1 MLEVIFFILIAIIL
15 YVYIGYPLILQLL
28 SSFGKT
34 IEKENIFPIVTLFIP
49 AHNEAEVIRQKIENS
64 LNLDYPR
71 KKLEII
77 VASDGSTD
85 GTGDI
90 VREYAE
96 IGVLF
101 FESKKRGGKNSLINR
116 YINNA
121 TGEIIIFT
129 DANSFYKEAAIKKLV
144 INFND
149 KSVGCVVGNLKYIDK
164 KTSVGKGEGLYF
176 RYESMIKML
185 ESRHGTLVAATGSIY
200 AIRKSLFTPLD
211 MDVANDLAHPIQI
224 AASGYKVVFEPE
236 AVVYEK
242 ATSSPAE
249 EFKRRARIVTRG
261 LTAFLRYR
269 KKYRMIRGMWGFCF
283 VSHKLIRWFVPF
295 LLIAL
300 FLTNLFLY
308 SSFFKFTLYGQIGF
322 YGAALAGA
330 FFKEKT
336 GKVFS
341 IPFYFCLINF
351 AALMGIIKYFKG
363 ARESVWEVAKT
374 TR

>member
-90 VREYAE
+90 V
-96 IGVLF
+96 
-101 FESKKRGGKNSLINR
+101 
-116 YINNA
+116 
-121 TGEIIIFT
+121 
-129 DANSFYKEAAIKKLV
+129 
-144 INFND
+144 
-149 KSVGCVVGNLKYIDK
+149 
-164 KTSVGKGEGLYF
+164 
-176 RYESMIKML
+176 
-185 ESRHGTLVAATGSIY
+185 
-200 AIRKSLFTPLD
+200 
-211 MDVANDLAHPIQI
+211 NDLAHPIQI

-363 ARESVWEVAKT
+363 AREAV
-374 TR
+374 